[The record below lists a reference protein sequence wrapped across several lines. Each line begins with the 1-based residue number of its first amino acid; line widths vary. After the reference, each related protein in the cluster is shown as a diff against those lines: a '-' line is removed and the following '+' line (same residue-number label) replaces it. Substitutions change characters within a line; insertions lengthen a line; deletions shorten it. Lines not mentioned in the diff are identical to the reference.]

1 MTTTSGQRD
10 PAEPQ
15 HPAAT
20 PFRFYDNRQKYLA
33 FINTCNEKQVIAT
46 KAAAEIAQVQPRP
59 PALRI
64 FDAGVGDATVL
75 SRLLRTVHREFPT
88 VPLLVVGK
96 EISLEDVRL
105 ALDKLPDRFHEHPH
119 TVIAV
124 TNLRYADAPLLR
136 PGDPDDAA
144 RLSWH
149 VAPLEG
155 TSASEYYEQIEALAP
170 ILAEGWR
177 TRPSPGTGNPV
188 IVQPSVLV
196 LYRADHEFL
205 LDAVIPRPGAARREY
220 DFILASQPWRASMPA
235 SFKAEKILAPLAR
248 SLAPRG
254 RLLTIQSWGHDPGLE
269 VVQRLWPD
277 ESPFQVDRHAL
288 LDALRTVLG
297 TEADGFDLTPPADHE
312 AVFRYR
318 MHTLPSEISDRIG
331 TSTLLAAW
339 NAVIYVNQVEDE
351 KLEQVMK
358 YGSYLEVTQQVLNEH
373 GGLWF
378 NDESFVVTRRER

>member
-1 MTTTSGQRD
+1 VE
-10 PAEPQ
+10 PAHE
-15 HPAAT
+15 AAT

-33 FINTCNEKQVIAT
+33 FINTCNEKQVIAA
-46 KAAAEIAQVQPRP
+46 KAAAEVVKVRPRP

-119 TVIAV
+119 TVIAI
-124 TNLRYADAPLLR
+124 TNLKYADAPQLQ
-136 PGDPDDAA
+136 PGDSAEAA
-144 RLSWH
+144 RLGWH
-149 VAPLEG
+149 VAALEG
-155 TSASEYYEQIEALAP
+155 ISASEYYEQIEALAP
-170 ILAEGWR
+170 VLAEGWR
-177 TRPSPGTGNPV
+177 TRPSPGTGNPM

-196 LYRADHEFL
+196 LYRKDHEFL
-205 LDAVIPRPGAARREY
+205 LDSVIPRPGAARREY

-248 SLAPRG
+248 SLAPHG
-254 RLLTIQSWGHDPGLE
+254 RLLTIQSWGRDPGLE

-277 ESPFQVDRHAL
+277 ENPFQVDRHAL
-288 LDALRTVLG
+288 LDALRDALG
-297 TEADGFDLTPPADHE
+297 PDAGNFDLTSPADHE

-351 KLEQVMK
+351 KLEQVMRD
-358 YGSYLEVTQQVLNEH
+358 GTYLEATQEVLNEH

-378 NDESFVVTRRER
+378 NDEAFVVTRNGTGG

>member
-1 MTTTSGQRD
+1 MVQPDR
-10 PAEPQ
+10 AA
-15 HPAAT
+15 AAT

-33 FINTCNEKQVIAT
+33 FINTCNEKQVIAA
-46 KAAAEIAQVQPRP
+46 KAAAEIVKVRPRP
-59 PALRI
+59 PALRL

-119 TVIAV
+119 TVIAI
-124 TNLRYADAPLLR
+124 TNLKYADAPMLQ
-136 PGDPDDAA
+136 PIDAAEAA
-144 RLSWH
+144 RLGWH
-149 VAPLEG
+149 VAALEG

-170 ILAEGWR
+170 VLAEGWR

-188 IVQPSVLV
+188 VVQPSVLV

-205 LDAVIPRPGAARREY
+205 LDAVIPRPGADRRDY
-220 DFILASQPWRASMPA
+220 DFVLASQPWRAGMPA
-235 SFKAEKILAPLAR
+235 TFKAEKILAPLAR
-248 SLAPRG
+248 SLAPHG
-254 RLLTIQSWGHDPGLE
+254 RLLTIQSWGRDPGLE

-277 ESPFQVDRHAL
+277 ENPFQIDRHAL
-288 LDALRTVLG
+288 LEALREALG
-297 TEADGFDLTPPADHE
+297 PDADSFDLTAPGDHE

-318 MHTLPSEISDRIG
+318 MHTLPSEIGDRIG

-351 KLEQVMK
+351 KLEQVMRD
-358 YGSYLEVTQQVLNEH
+358 GSYLEATQDVLNEH

-378 NDESFVVTRRER
+378 NDEAFVVTRNGS

>member
-1 MTTTSGQRD
+1 ME
-10 PAEPQ
+10 PAHE
-15 HPAAT
+15 AAT

-33 FINTCNEKQVIAT
+33 FINTCNEKQVIAA
-46 KAAAEIAQVQPRP
+46 KAAAEVVKVRPRP

-75 SRLLRTVHREFPT
+75 ARLLRTVHREFPT

-119 TVIAV
+119 TVIAI
-124 TNLRYADAPLLR
+124 TNLKYADAPQLQ
-136 PGDPDDAA
+136 PGDPAEAA
-144 RLSWH
+144 RLGWH
-149 VAPLEG
+149 VAALEG

-170 ILAEGWR
+170 VLAEGWR
-177 TRPSPGTGNPV
+177 TRPSPGTGNPM
-188 IVQPSVLV
+188 IVQPSALV
-196 LYRADHEFL
+196 LYRKDHEFL
-205 LDAVIPRPGAARREY
+205 LDSVIPRPGAARREY

-248 SLAPRG
+248 SLAPHG
-254 RLLTIQSWGHDPGLE
+254 RLLTIQSWGRDPGLE

-277 ESPFQVDRHAL
+277 ENPFQVDRHAL
-288 LDALRTVLG
+288 LDALRDALG
-297 TEADGFDLTPPADHE
+297 PEAGNFDLTAPADHE

-351 KLEQVMK
+351 KLEQVMRD
-358 YGSYLEVTQQVLNEH
+358 GSYLEATQEVLNEH

-378 NDESFVVTRRER
+378 NDEAFVVTRNGTGG

>member
-1 MTTTSGQRD
+1 VESRQDT
-10 PAEPQ
+10 
-15 HPAAT
+15 AT
-20 PFRFYDNRQKYLA
+20 PFRFYDNRQKYLT
-33 FINTCNEKQVIAT
+33 FINTCNEKQVVAA
-46 KAAAEIAQVQPRP
+46 KAAEEVERVRPRP
-59 PALRI
+59 PALAI

-75 SRLLRTVHREFPT
+75 SRLLRAVHRRFPT

-119 TVIAV
+119 TVVAM
-124 TNLRYADAPLLR
+124 TNLRYADAPHLC
-136 PGDPDDAA
+136 PSDSDEAA
-144 RLSWH
+144 ALSWH
-149 VAPLEG
+149 VAPLQG
-155 TSASEYYEQIEALAP
+155 TTASEYNEQIEALEP

-177 TRPSPGTGNPV
+177 TRPGPGTGNPMV
-188 IVQPSVLV
+188 VQPSVLV

-205 LDAVIPRPGAARREY
+205 LDAVIPEPGASRREY

-235 SFKAEKILAPLAR
+235 TFKAEKILAPLAR
-248 SLAPRG
+248 SLAPFG
-254 RLLTIQSWGHDPGLE
+254 RLLTIQSWGRDPALE
-269 VVQRLWPD
+269 VVQRLWPN

-288 LDALRTVLG
+288 LAALRTALG
-297 TEADGFDLTPPADHE
+297 PDADGFDLTAPPDEE

-318 MHTLPSEISDRIG
+318 MHTLPSEIGDRIG

-358 YGSYLEVTQQVLNEH
+358 HSSYLDVTQQVLNEH

-378 NDESFVVTRRER
+378 NDEAFVVTRDG